1 MRPTPADIRRKNTRY
16 SERIMVNAWKK
27 YFAEECNEDIE
38 GFQQLM
44 NHYIDRAVNE
54 NFDPSGPKSN
64 YIVDAFSLRSY
75 YVLQIYDILL
85 LYPIF
90 LARNPRLRACT
101 LAKSET
107 LKREIEDGL
116 KSRQNSNNLFATK
129 AYETIGVV
137 QEMCRYLHLIN
148 GYKE

>member
-38 GFQQLM
+38 GFRQLM

-54 NFDPSGPKSN
+54 NFDPSGPNSGH
-64 YIVDAFSLRSY
+64 IVDNISLRCY
-75 YVLQIYDILL
+75 YILQIYDILL
-85 LYPIF
+85 VYPIF
-90 LARNPRLRACT
+90 LARNPNLRACT
-101 LAKSET
+101 LAKSES
-107 LKREIEDGL
+107 LKKEIDNIL
-116 KSRQNSNNLFATK
+116 KTRKNYSNVYVTK

-137 QEMCRYLHLIN
+137 QEMCRYVHLIN